1 MNHLLVIRFDDE
13 TTAFEMWAE
22 LAKIKKEYLIEME
35 DVVVVTKDGN
45 DQVKLH
51 QSVNVTAAGAVSGS
65 FLGLL
70 VGTVF

>member
-1 MNHLLVIRFDDE
+1 M
-13 TTAFEMWAE
+13 
-22 LAKIKKEYLIEME
+22 KKEYLIEME

-51 QSVNVTAAGAVSGS
+51 QSVIVTAAGAVSGS